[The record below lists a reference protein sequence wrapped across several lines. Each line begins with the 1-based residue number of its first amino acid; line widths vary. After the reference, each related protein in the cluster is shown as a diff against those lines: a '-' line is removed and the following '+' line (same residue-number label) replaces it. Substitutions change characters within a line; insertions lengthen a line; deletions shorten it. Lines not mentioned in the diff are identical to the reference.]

1 MLVLL
6 ASLAAAAASPAGPPA
21 NPADE
26 IVCKRDKSPDVGTH
40 MRSKRVCM
48 KRSEWEI
55 VEKNTQNQLQN
66 LQDRSS
72 YNPGMADG
80 HRPN

>member
-26 IVCKRDKSPDVGTH
+26 IVCKRNKTADVGTH
-40 MRSKRVCM
+40 MRSQRVCM

-55 VEKNTQNQLQN
+55 VEKNAQNQLQH

-72 YNPGMADG
+72 FDPGKADG
-80 HRPN
+80 SRPN

>member
-1 MLVLL
+1 MIVLL
-6 ASLAAAAASPAGPPA
+6 ASLAAAAASPASPPA

-26 IVCKRDKSPDVGTH
+26 IVCKRDKTTENNTH
-40 MRSKRVCM
+40 MRAKRVCM
-48 KRSEWEI
+48 KRSDWEI

-72 YNPGMADG
+72 FDPGKADG
-80 HRPN
+80 SRPN